1 MLRILGCFILTI
13 FIHGAQAQARL
24 AYHEFEAENITKIHL
39 FGSFCDVNLSHD
51 QKIRF
56 LGEIEGTGR
65 PEDFSIFSD
74 LTSTGTLVI
83 RVKHRGRKAN
93 HINKARIRLEIPKGV
108 ILTVENTTGD
118 IRGEN
123 LISGSYQFK
132 TTSGD
137 ISLTDVIGTVNVE
150 TTSGDIALDN
160 LQGNGYISTTSG
172 DKKISNVQGKV
183 KSSGTSGA
191 TYIHNIIGNIEVSS
205 TSGNVMLKM
214 IKGSVD
220 ASSTSGNIYAHKL
233 LVTGNSSFALISGNL
248 KMDLSN
254 PYDDLKFQLVS
265 GTGRI
270 QVNGNSFESMY
281 LEGDGPIMIDG
292 ATGSGNLDLHF

>member
-1 MLRILGCFILTI
+1 MYRILGYFILAI
-13 FIHGAQAQARL
+13 FIHLAQAQPEL
-24 AYHEFEAENITKIHL
+24 AHHEFEAENITRIQL

-56 LGEIEGTGR
+56 LGEIYGTGR
-65 PEDFSIFSD
+65 PDDFSISSY
-74 LTSTGTLVI
+74 LNSTGTLVI

-108 ILTVENTTGD
+108 ILTVENTSGD

-123 LISGSYQFK
+123 LISGTYQFK

-137 ISLTDVIGTVNVE
+137 ISLADIIGTVNIE

-160 LQGNGYISTTSG
+160 LHGNAFISTTSG

-183 KSSGTSGA
+183 KSSGTSGS
-191 TYIHNIIGNIEVSS
+191 TYIQNIIGNIDLSS
-205 TSGNVMLKM
+205 TSGNMMLKM

-248 KMDLSN
+248 KLDLSN
-254 PYDDLKFQLVS
+254 PYDDLTFQLVS

-292 ATGSGNLDLHF
+292 ATGSGHLDLHF